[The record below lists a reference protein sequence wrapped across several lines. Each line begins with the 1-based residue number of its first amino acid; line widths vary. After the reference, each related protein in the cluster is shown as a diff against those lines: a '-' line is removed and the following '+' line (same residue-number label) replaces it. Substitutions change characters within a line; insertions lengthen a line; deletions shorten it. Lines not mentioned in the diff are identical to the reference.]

1 MHANE
6 LLTHYP
12 RGESNFNQANLSE
25 LKVTPS
31 QPDGVNLF
39 NVVLLQPPI
48 YFALGWV
55 LLSMMLSAMLMV
67 VRFEA
72 VSKEPSHKLRC
83 RNCRFFSSNPF
94 LKCAVQPYIALTEK
108 ALDCSDY
115 SPQEHKYFQ
124 KLTNK

>member
-6 LLTHYP
+6 LLKHDP

-25 LKVTPS
+25 LKVTQS

-39 NVVLLQPPI
+39 NVVVWEPTI
-48 YFALGWV
+48 YLALGWV

-72 VSKEPSHKLRC
+72 VSQEPSHKLRC

-94 LKCAVQPYIALTEK
+94 LKCAVQPYIVLTEK

-115 SPQEHKYFQ
+115 SPQERKYFQ